1 MCGICG
7 LITKS
12 GEPVD
17 EYVLRSMTDAIVHRG
32 PDDDGHFLHGTVGLG
47 FRRLS
52 IVDLAHGHQPL
63 TNEDGTVWIVFNGEI
78 YNYKPLR
85 DYLIDRG
92 HVFRTETDT
101 EVIVHLYEEE
111 GIECVKKLRGM
122 FGIAIYDLHKH
133 ELYLARDNF
142 GIKPLYYADVDGA
155 FVFGSEI
162 KSLLASGKVTAEVS
176 AQSLWNFF
184 TFQYVPDP
192 ETMFQSVHKVP
203 PGHYLR
209 LRDGKVTLHEFWRVE
224 FTPDESK
231 PL

>member
-7 LITKS
+7 LISKS

-17 EYVLRSMTDAIVHRG
+17 EYVLHSMTDAIVHRG
-32 PDDDGHFLHGTVGLG
+32 PDDEGHFLHGSVGLG

-85 DYLIDRG
+85 DYLLDRG
-92 HVFRTETDT
+92 HVFRTDTDT

-122 FGIAIYDLHKH
+122 FGIAIYDLRNH

-162 KSLLASGKVTAEVS
+162 KSLLASGKVAAEV
-176 AQSLWNFF
+176 
-184 TFQYVPDP
+184 
-192 ETMFQSVHKVP
+192 
-203 PGHYLR
+203 
-209 LRDGKVTLHEFWRVE
+209 
-224 FTPDESK
+224 
-231 PL
+231 